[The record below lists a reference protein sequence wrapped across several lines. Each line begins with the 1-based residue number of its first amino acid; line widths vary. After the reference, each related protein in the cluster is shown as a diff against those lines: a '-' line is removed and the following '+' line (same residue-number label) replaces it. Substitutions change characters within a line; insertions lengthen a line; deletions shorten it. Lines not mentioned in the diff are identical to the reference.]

1 MQLDVRRVHLFELHI
16 DTENNKKKKKKCNIL
31 LLEVEDVAVCFRG
44 KKRITLQSSVSRC
57 FESERGCMTSA
68 SCPRQTCT
76 LDAVRVEK
84 LNSNSTRSDQDW
96 RFQLTC
102 KSRPKRPCKKA
113 VCNAIGKQE
122 TDIYLFSSSAE
133 YMYSEFDTLPHF
145 RLPYT

>member
-1 MQLDVRRVHLFELHI
+1 MIARLSSIYQEDVGYEGERVEVGEIVEQSDDVRRIGVVQLDVRRVHLFELHI

-76 LDAVRVEK
+76 LDAVWIEK
-84 LNSNSTRSDQDW
+84 N
-96 RFQLTC
+96 
-102 KSRPKRPCKKA
+102 
-113 VCNAIGKQE
+113 
-122 TDIYLFSSSAE
+122 
-133 YMYSEFDTLPHF
+133 
-145 RLPYT
+145 